1 MKNYILLIIV
11 SLMLLLASCKQEKMK
26 SVDVK
31 REVTEQVINKLCFV
45 KRIYRN
51 ERYHITVDFID
62 RSKISELDPKASYA
76 KIIELPDSSCYLNK
90 EEMLE
95 DYEFADSVKIIMQ
108 TFSRDAE
115 GNYNFK
121 QSITLTNLF
130 NGVEKQK
137 HAVFL
142 SSPYEI
148 EIYKKKIISLK
159 EIYIP

>member
-1 MKNYILLIIV
+1 MKYYILLIV
-11 SLMLLLASCKQEKMK
+11 SLISLLVSCKQEKMK

-31 REVTEQVINKLCFV
+31 TEVIEQTINKLCFI

-62 RSKISELDPKASYA
+62 HRKISELDPKAAYV

-90 EEMLE
+90 EEILE
-95 DYEFADSVKIIMQ
+95 DYEFAESVKIIMQ

-121 QSITLTNLF
+121 QSITLSDLF
-130 NGVEKQK
+130 SGLEKQK

-148 EIYKKKIISLK
+148 EIYKNKIISLK